1 MPSVSIDSSLVR
13 VTFSVFDFLSKLSS
27 FLLLQTGQLSLPAGP
42 VLLRLT
48 LVVSP
53 SALLFEAPLEC
64 SRVKRKKSLIQGGR
78 MSHSQNFTAGDE
90 GLRPNCG

>member
-1 MPSVSIDSSLVR
+1 MFLL

-53 SALLFEAPLEC
+53 SALLFKAPLEC

-78 MSHSQNFTAGDE
+78 MSLYSQNFTAGDE